1 MDFSA
6 NLRIKWTWPH
16 ASMLFIWKHIFL
28 NINRDV
34 HVSYFLKNRRN
45 KNEIVEQQKLTNLTH
60 ASKKFKKLKNESGRE
75 EKEIKGRKNVYRM
88 TLGWVLCSFTS
99 ITTLI
104 NCQSSAV
111 PSQLDWKLLWGSLVS
126 CVEFYIQSPAQL
138 LTHDE
143 CALSVCLSKEV
154 NEVSRNL

>member
-1 MDFSA
+1 
-6 NLRIKWTWPH
+6 
-16 ASMLFIWKHIFL
+16 MLFIWKHIFL

-88 TLGWVLCSFTS
+88 TLG
-99 ITTLI
+99 
-104 NCQSSAV
+104 
-111 PSQLDWKLLWGSLVS
+111 
-126 CVEFYIQSPAQL
+126 
-138 LTHDE
+138 
-143 CALSVCLSKEV
+143 
-154 NEVSRNL
+154 